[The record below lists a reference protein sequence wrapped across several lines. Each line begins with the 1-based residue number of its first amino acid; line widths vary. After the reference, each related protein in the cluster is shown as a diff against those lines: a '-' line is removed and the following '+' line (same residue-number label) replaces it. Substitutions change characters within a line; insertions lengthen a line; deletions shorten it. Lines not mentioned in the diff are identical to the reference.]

1 MFKMRILNLEEKAK
15 QPAAPLD
22 DKHEQQFIQNNKTH
36 IFLPLVVLK
45 DSVDAINLLK
55 KKTEIKI
62 QQSNKCSDAVT
73 SAVWTER

>member
-1 MFKMRILNLEEKAK
+1 MFKMRILKLEEKAK
-15 QPAAPLD
+15 QSAAPLD
-22 DKHEQQFIQNNKTH
+22 DKYEQQFIQNNKTH

-45 DSVDAINLLK
+45 DSVDAINLLQ

-62 QQSNKCSDAVT
+62 QQSNKCSAVT